1 MSELKAVTLP
11 DFGVPLER
19 PQIPAQTLAARCDAA
34 YARAGKT
41 WLFVYADREH
51 NANILYFTGFD
62 PRFEEAILLLGPE
75 GRRVVI
81 TGNESESFTAISS
94 LPGLETLLAQT
105 LSLMGQDRS
114 RKPSLEAVLRDAG
127 LKSGDSVGI
136 VGWKYLETAEWEDDA
151 PGFIVPHYM
160 VSILSRIIGGT
171 EGLSDES
178 AIVMNPRDGLR
189 SIVDADQIAAF
200 EWASTRASVS
210 VWSVLKGA
218 RPGLREIEAAAN
230 FTYSGEPLSAHT
242 MFSSGDRTHQ
252 IHGLNNAGS
261 RILKKGDGV
270 TTAVG
275 YWGGLS
281 SRAGVLDDD
290 NDEFVAVA
298 GRYFDGLVAWYDT
311 ADIGVTGGDL
321 HDAAVDKL
329 AQGGLKSMLNAG
341 HLVSYDEWSHSPVR
355 PGSTD
360 QIRSGMVF
368 QVDIIPTPTPLGTSL
383 NCEDAVAFA
392 DARLRDELAVKHP
405 ETWARIV
412 KRREFMRDEIGVSL
426 KESILPLSNIPLY
439 LPPLWLAADKVLVN
453 G

>member
-11 DFGVPLER
+11 LFGIPLER
-19 PQIPAQTLAARCDAA
+19 PQIPAHTLAARCDAA

-51 NANILYFTGFD
+51 NANILHFTGFD
-62 PRFEEAILLLGPE
+62 PRFEEAILLLGPA

-81 TGNESESFTAISS
+81 TGNESESFTAISP

-114 RKPSLEAVLRDAG
+114 RTPSLEAVLRDVG
-127 LKSGDSVGI
+127 IKGGDSVGI
-136 VGWKYLETAEWEDDA
+136 VGWKYLSDREWEGEA

-160 VSILSRIIGGT
+160 VSILARIIGGA
-171 EGLSDES
+171 EGLTDETP
-178 AIVMNPRDGLR
+178 IVMNPRDGLR

-210 VWSVLKGA
+210 VLSVLKGA
-218 RPGLREIEAAAN
+218 RPGQREIEAATN

-242 MFSSGDRTHQ
+242 MFASGDRSHQ

-261 RILKKGDGV
+261 RVLQKGDGV

-281 SRAGVLDDD
+281 SRAGLLDDS
-290 NDEFVAVA
+290 NDEFVALA
-298 GRYFDGLVAWYDT
+298 SGYFDALVKWYTT

-321 HDAAVDKL
+321 HDTIVDKL
-329 AQGGLKSMLNAG
+329 AEGGLKSALNPG
-341 HLVSYDEWSHSPVR
+341 HLVSYDEWSHSPVQ

-368 QVDIIPTPTPLGTSL
+368 QVDVIPTPTPAGTAL

-392 DARLRDELAVKHP
+392 DAALRDELAAKHP
-405 ETWARIV
+405 ATWARIV
-412 KRREFMRDEIGVSL
+412 KRRKFMRDEIGVSPNDA
-426 KESILPLSNIPLY
+426 ILPLSNIPLY
-439 LPPLWLAADKVLVN
+439 LPPLWLAADTVLVN